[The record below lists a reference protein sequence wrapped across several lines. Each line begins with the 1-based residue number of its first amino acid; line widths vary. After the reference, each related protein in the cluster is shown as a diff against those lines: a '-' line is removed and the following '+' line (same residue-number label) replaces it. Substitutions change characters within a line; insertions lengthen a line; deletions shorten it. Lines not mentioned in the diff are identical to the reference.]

1 MINVNTVFY
10 TLYLRLLK
18 LYRMRKLLLLSSIFS
33 CFISSCQSQQETKNQ
48 PVTIQAETFHFNPL
62 TPEQKKAYADAIA
75 PLYKKDLLD
84 KGFNGAILMAKNGE
98 VVFEDYHGYYNFKNN
113 EKLTPDDPFHL
124 ASISKTFTA
133 MTLLRLWE
141 QGRINLNDT
150 LQKFFPQFPY
160 QNITITELL
169 SHRSGLPNYVYF
181 MDEKKAV
188 VTYTRNKRGRRVKV
202 VHFVASGNEVK
213 GFQTNEDVL
222 NYMIKY
228 KPAILALPNKTFH
241 YCNTNYALLAL
252 IIERVTHI
260 PFPQYMKDSVF
271 NVLGMKHT
279 FVFNI
284 ADTANYVPSYQAN
297 KAPFKLEKLDCIYGD
312 KNVYST
318 VRDMLL
324 WDRALY
330 EGTFV
335 RPQTLSMAFEP
346 QSHETRSNHNYG
358 LGWRMLLDGTN
369 GPIIYHNG
377 WWHGNNTVFT
387 RLINDTAT
395 LIILGNKYNRNIY
408 SARKLTSVFSGTS
421 DTSRVEE

>member
-1 MINVNTVFY
+1 MH
-10 TLYLRLLK
+10 
-18 LYRMRKLLLLSSIFS
+18 KLLILSLLFT
-33 CFISSCQSQQETKNQ
+33 FLISSCKSQQEKKVVEKSIA
-48 PVTIQAETFHFNPL
+48 PITFHFDTL
-62 TPEQKKAYADAIA
+62 SQQQKAAYADAIY

-98 VVFEDYHGYYNFKNN
+98 VVFEDYHGFYNFKNN
-113 EKLTPDDPFHL
+113 EKITPDDPFHL

-141 QGRINLNDT
+141 QGRIQLTDT
-150 LQKFFPQFPY
+150 LQKFFPNFPY
-160 QNITITELL
+160 LNITVTDLL

-188 VTYTRNKRGRRVKV
+188 VSYTRNKRGKRIKI
-202 VHFVASGNEVK
+202 VHLVPSGNEVK
-213 GFQTNEDVL
+213 GFQTNQDVL
-222 NYMIKY
+222 NYMITY
-228 KPAILALPNKTFH
+228 KPAILSLPNKKFH

-252 IIERVTHI
+252 IIEKITKM
-260 PFPQYMKDSVF
+260 PFPKYMKDSVF
-271 NVLGMKHT
+271 TVLGMHHT

-284 ADTANYVPSYQAN
+284 ADTNQYIPSYQPN
-297 KAPFKLEKLDCIYGD
+297 KTPFKLEKLDCIYGD

-330 EGTFV
+330 EGSFIK
-335 RPQTLSMAFEP
+335 PQTINMAFEP
-346 QSHETRSNHNYG
+346 RSLEIKSNHNYG

-408 SARKLTSVFSGTS
+408 SARKMTSVFSGQS
-421 DTSRVEE
+421 DTSRIEE

>member
-1 MINVNTVFY
+1 MH
-10 TLYLRLLK
+10 
-18 LYRMRKLLLLSSIFS
+18 KLLVLSSLFTLLFLS
-33 CFISSCQSQQETKNQ
+33 CKSQKEKNAIQ
-48 PVTIQAETFHFNPL
+48 QTIAPVTFHFDTL
-62 TPEQKKAYADAIA
+62 TPQQKQAYADAIY

-98 VVFEDYHGYYNFKNN
+98 VVFEDYHGYYNFKTN
-113 EKLTPDDPFHL
+113 EKITPDDPFHL
-124 ASISKTFTA
+124 ASISKTYTA

-141 QGRINLNDT
+141 QGRIELTDT
-150 LQKFFPQFPY
+150 LQKFFPSFPY
-160 QNITITELL
+160 RNITVTDLL

-188 VTYTRNKRGRRVKV
+188 VSYARNKRGKRIKI
-202 VHFVASGNEVK
+202 VHLVPSGNEVK
-213 GFQTNEDVL
+213 GFQTNQDVL
-222 NYMIKY
+222 NYMIAHQ
-228 KPAILALPNKTFH
+228 PAILSLPNKKFH

-252 IIERVTHI
+252 IIEKITKM

-279 FVFNI
+279 YVFSI
-284 ADTANYVPSYQAN
+284 ADTNRYIPSYQPN

-324 WDRALY
+324 WDIALY
-330 EGTFV
+330 EGSFV
-335 RPQTLSMAFEP
+335 KQQTLSIAFEP
-346 QSHETRSNHNYG
+346 KSLEIKSNHNYG
-358 LGWRMLLDGTN
+358 LGWRMLLDGSN

-408 SARKLTSVFSGTS
+408 SARKMTSVFSGQS
-421 DTSRVEE
+421 DTSRIEE

>member
-1 MINVNTVFY
+1 MH
-10 TLYLRLLK
+10 
-18 LYRMRKLLLLSSIFS
+18 KLLILSSLFTLLFLS
-33 CFISSCQSQQETKNQ
+33 CKSQKEKNAIQ
-48 PVTIQAETFHFNPL
+48 QAIAPVTFHFDTL
-62 TPEQKKAYADAIA
+62 TPQQKQAYANAISS
-75 PLYKKDLLD
+75 LYKKNLLD

-98 VVFEDYHGYYNFKNN
+98 VVFEDYNGYYNFKTN
-113 EKLTPDDPFHL
+113 EKITPDDPFHL

-141 QGRINLNDT
+141 QGRIELTDT
-150 LQKFFPQFPY
+150 IQKFFPSFPY
-160 QNITITELL
+160 RNITVTDLL

-188 VTYTRNKRGRRVKV
+188 VSYARNKRGKRIKI
-202 VHFVASGNEVK
+202 VHLVPSGNEVK
-213 GFQTNEDVL
+213 GFQTNQDVL
-222 NYMIKY
+222 NYMIAHQ
-228 KPAILALPNKTFH
+228 PAILSLPNKKFH

-252 IIERVTHI
+252 IIEKITKM

-279 FVFNI
+279 YVFSI
-284 ADTANYVPSYQAN
+284 ADTNRYIPSFQPN

-324 WDRALY
+324 WDKALY
-330 EGTFV
+330 EGSFV
-335 RPQTLSMAFEP
+335 KPQTLSMAFEP
-346 QSHETRSNHNYG
+346 RSLEIKSNHNYG
-358 LGWRMLLDGTN
+358 LGWRMLLDGSN

-395 LIILGNKYNRNIY
+395 LIILGNRYNRNIY
-408 SARKLTSVFSGTS
+408 SARKMTSVFSGQS
-421 DTSRVEE
+421 DTSRIEE